1 MELRNLF
8 RAYFINYKFINFGR
22 HMENEVIFDE
32 TEGEQPEAE
41 EVELDFKEWLKLDL
55 NKRIGSYSEL
65 SLADQHKAF
74 PLIPAK
80 DKERLMDSYEK
91 KLFESIKNQ
100 KYLPGTIAVDYVKT
114 SEYSF
119 QSLVQGNNIVSK
131 GLGKERAKIIKSSR
145 STGGSSISYNFYSN
159 SSNKTKGNKAYKCV
173 IHFYP
178 DHAITGNSSR
188 LLDYIFSENK
198 KQFKPSLSRDSC
210 KVACSCNDYF
220 YSYSEINWS
229 KGAKAGK
236 RPQAKAA
243 NLHSRNKP
251 QLAGVCKH
259 LLACADFLKTYG
271 LASD

>member
-1 MELRNLF
+1 
-8 RAYFINYKFINFGR
+8 
-22 HMENEVIFDE
+22 MENEVIFDE

-55 NKRIGSYSEL
+55 NKRIESYSEL

-131 GLGKERAKIIKSSR
+131 GLGKERARVVKASKV
-145 STGGSSISYNFYSN
+145 TGGSSLAFNFYVS
-159 SSNKTKGNKAYKCV
+159 SSNPAKGSKAYKV
-173 IHFYP
+173 VLHFFP
-178 DHAITGNSSR
+178 NTDITGNSSR

-198 KQFKPSLSRDSC
+198 KQYRPDLALDSV
-210 KVACSCNDYF
+210 KVACSCNDY
-220 YSYSEINWS
+220 YYTCSQINWE
-229 KGAKAGK
+229 KGCKSGK
-236 RPQAKAA
+236 RPSLQGT
-243 NLHSRNKP
+243 NLHQRNKP
-251 QLAGVCKH
+251 QLASCCKH
-259 LLACADFLKTYG
+259 IIAAGEFLKTYG